1 MTAILSAAAC
11 SHFPLYPGREELH
24 VSPNSVLLV
33 FSLSCSSLFP
43 AKDHWVRPSSSSPL
57 PGLRLGSSSDC
68 PKPAGKDKAPY
79 DSLTGWQGG
88 GGDGENCAVQGICV
102 WAGYSL
108 ALSVC
113 LLAARGQQ
121 HCYLGRAHRWA
132 VSTGGCVLSCCH
144 APEGPGEPNLPAL
157 GKQPSQKSNSLTFP

>member
-24 VSPNSVLLV
+24 VAPNSVLLV

-57 PGLRLGSSSDC
+57 PRLCLGSSSDC

-88 GGDGENCAVQGICV
+88 GGGWRELCCPGNLC
-102 WAGYSL
+102 
-108 ALSVC
+108 
-113 LLAARGQQ
+113 
-121 HCYLGRAHRWA
+121 LGRLQTGPQC
-132 VSTGGCVLSCCH
+132 VSACS
-144 APEGPGEPNLPAL
+144 EGPAALLPGESPLMGSEHWGLCPQLLPCSRGTRRAQSACT
-157 GKQPSQKSNSLTFP
+157 G